1 MTTTK
6 PCPGC
11 AEPMHAVGAVAFMK
25 SRCCGGL
32 SYAICPSC
40 ARTMATAN
48 QKDRTALIQKIEL
61 SLAADEESP
70 Q

>member
-1 MTTTK
+1 MK
-6 PCPGC
+6 ACPGC
-11 AEPMHAVGAVAFMK
+11 GDPLHQVGAMAFMK

-32 SYAICPSC
+32 AYAICPSC
-40 ARTMATAN
+40 AQAMATAN

-61 SLAADEESP
+61 SLAADEGSP